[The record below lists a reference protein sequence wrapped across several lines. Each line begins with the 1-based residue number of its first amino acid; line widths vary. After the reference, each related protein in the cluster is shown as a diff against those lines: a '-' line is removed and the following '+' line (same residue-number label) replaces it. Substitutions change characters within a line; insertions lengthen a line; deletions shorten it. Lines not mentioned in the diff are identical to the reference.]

1 MKVTVHY
8 FAVLRESAG
17 VRSEVR
23 DTQAG
28 TARELYDELRGAYA
42 FPLGFDQ
49 VRVAVGTAYAD
60 ADTPLTEGLELTF
73 IPPVAGG

>member
-8 FAVLRESAG
+8 FAALREAAG
-17 VRSEVR
+17 TRSEERV
-23 DTQAG
+23 TSAE
-28 TARELYDELRGAYA
+28 TARALYEELKEAYA

-60 ADTPLTEGLELTF
+60 ADTRLSEGLELTF